1 MATSNRILT
10 LDIGATGIKAAEF
23 GIDPGNNITLLQF
36 GNGVY
41 DEELSDDNRG
51 FQITQTLQGILQENQ
66 FAARQT
72 LISISGQFALTR
84 FVKLPPVSEQENRV
98 RQIVEFEARQN
109 VPFPMEEVVWDYQL
123 IANPEAEELEVM
135 FVVVKNNIVDEII
148 SSIQAVGLNPI
159 LADVSSCATYNAA
172 RASGIGEESCSMV
185 LDIGGRSTNLLF
197 VDRNQFFSRTIPI
210 AGTTITQQIAK
221 ELGVSYSEA
230 EKIKAR
236 QGFVGLGGAYE
247 DPASEVA
254 AAVSKIIRGVMTRLH
269 GEINRSITLYRTHQ
283 KGGKP
288 QKLYL
293 TGGSSVL
300 GYTEKFFTEK
310 LGVDVE
316 YLNTFRIVQIAPG
329 IDLERLEENSFGF
342 SQLIGLAL
350 RYRGAC
356 PVEVNLL
363 PDRIKRQVAL
373 DQKKPWLAAAMICIL
388 LLLVFSLFGN
398 MYRTQI
404 YEPVLERMAEQRS
417 EVEAKENELSS
428 VEREI
433 REVQNQYQNLN
444 NLLKRREEWLQVVN
458 AVEAEVPRHLW
469 FTEFRPVFE
478 GRRDVEEEERREPGR
493 RDAPASPFGRP
504 SFEEEE
510 FYDFERDYEE
520 EIDPD
525 EIETEERGPRGR
537 IVGVEIRGR
546 SLSMPRL
553 GAGGNGTNPESPEMG
568 PEMTVETFDLE
579 PPDELSDDGRG
590 PEQILLGR
598 LQRSPMFIENEV
610 GFEDYEVS
618 DRVFNLRTFS
628 LRAMLEE
635 PFDLEY

>member
-1 MATSNRILT
+1 MAASNRILT

-23 GIDPGNNITLLQF
+23 DIDPAGNITLLQF
-36 GNGVY
+36 ASGEY
-41 DEELSDDNRG
+41 EEELNDNNRG
-51 FQITQTLQGILQENQ
+51 VQITRTLQSIRQEHQ
-66 FAARQT
+66 FAARQA

-109 VPFPMEEVVWDYQL
+109 VPFPIEEVVWDYQL

-135 FVVVKNNIVDEII
+135 FVVVKNNIVDEIT
-148 SSIQAVGLNPI
+148 SSVQAAGLNPI

-172 RASGIGEESCSMV
+172 RANGIGEESCCMV

-210 AGTTITQQIAK
+210 AGNTITQQIAK
-221 ELGVSYSEA
+221 ELGVSNSEA
-230 EKIKAR
+230 EKIKFR

-283 KGGKP
+283 KGERP

-300 GYTEKFFTEK
+300 SYSEKFFAEK
-310 LGVDVE
+310 LGVEVE
-316 YLNTFRIVQIAPG
+316 YLNPFRIVQIAPG
-329 IDLERLEENSFGF
+329 VDLEQLEDTAYGF

-350 RYRGAC
+350 RYRGSC

-363 PDRIKRQVAL
+363 PARIKRQVAL

-388 LLLVFSLFGN
+388 LLLVFSLFSN
-398 MYRTQI
+398 TYRTQI
-404 YEPVLERMAEQRS
+404 YEPVLEKMEEQRS
-417 EVEAKENELSS
+417 EVEAKEHELSS

-433 REVQNQYQNLN
+433 RGVQNQYRELN
-444 NLLKRREEWLQVVN
+444 NLLKRREEWLQVIN
-458 AVEAEVPRHLW
+458 AVEAEIPKHLW

-478 GRRDVEEEERREPGR
+478 DRRDVEEEEERRRPR
-493 RDAPASPFGRP
+493 MDAPASPFGRP

-510 FYDFERDYEE
+510 FRDFERDYEE
-520 EIDPD
+520 EIDAD

-537 IVGVEIRGR
+537 IVGVEIRGK
-546 SLSMPRL
+546 SLSMP
-553 GAGGNGTNPESPEMG
+553 GSGGGENGSNPDSSDIEDEPVVA
-568 PEMTVETFDLE
+568 PADLE
-579 PPDELSDDGRG
+579 PPDELPDNGRG

-598 LQRSPMFIENEV
+598 LRRSDMFIENEV